1 MEEATDII
9 EQLAGSDT
17 SASLATFQ
25 FIPPRHAAH
34 SVPPS
39 NPVPKYHPVSVSSAK
54 SRMSVRY
61 DAPIVN
67 VISDDPATYEIKY
80 KLFAPSQCPMMK

>member
-34 SVPPS
+34 SVPPQATLCQS
-39 NPVPKYHPVSVSSAK
+39 TTQCQY
-54 SRMSVRY
+54 
-61 DAPIVN
+61 
-67 VISDDPATYEIKY
+67 PAQSPGC
-80 KLFAPSQCPMMK
+80 L